1 MSEFEKLNRNK
12 VLDYLED
19 LTSKIGMDPNLTSQW
34 PKLKRHLVKKYGSVQ
49 MVDFYESLKSTPRA
63 TYGEK
68 PSTATRYMR
77 PSDESIADDAAEAK
91 KIEKQKAIDFVQ
103 SFQEKNKGGVVT
115 KKTKGFKQGG
125 LAGTGHNDMR
135 KGGLFK
141 AEKS

>member
-1 MSEFEKLNRNK
+1 MAEFEKLNKNK

-19 LTSKIGMDPNLTSQW
+19 LTSKIGTDTNLMGQW
-34 PKLKRHLVKKYGSVQ
+34 PRLKRQLVKKYGSDQ
-49 MVDFYESLKSTPRA
+49 MSTFYESLKSVPQA
-63 TYGEK
+63 TYGEN

-77 PSDESIADDAAEAK
+77 PSDESMAEAAAKAK

-115 KKTKGFKQGG
+115 KKTKGFKHGG
-125 LAGTGHNDMR
+125 LAGQGHNDMR

-141 AEKS
+141 